1 MYDITGYHEA
11 TSLQDVFKIIT
22 EDPKARLVAGGTDVL
37 VKSRERK
44 KDFVDTQFIGITRID
59 EMKGIHLDEDGTLNI
74 GALNSFTEVEKNPI
88 VQKCAPL
95 LSYAVSTVGGPQ
107 TRNAGTIGGNVCNG
121 ATSAD
126 SAPTLF
132 CHNAVLEI
140 HSAAGVKDV
149 SIHDFYKGAGWVDLE
164 PGEILVRI
172 KIAKK
177 DYENFSGGYTK
188 FAQRKALDI
197 ANLSCATILQHTEG
211 VIDDLR
217 ICFGVAGPTPIR
229 MRQAEEYAKGKEI
242 TDAVLKEIGEKCLLD
257 AKTRNSWRASKEYR
271 DFLITILPAR
281 NIVEALKGE

>member
-11 TSLQDVFKIIT
+11 TNLQDVFEITKQDPNARII
-22 EDPKARLVAGGTDVL
+22 AGGTDVL

-44 KDFVDTQFIGITRID
+44 EDFVNTQLIGVTRIE
-59 EMKGIHLDEDGTLNI
+59 EMQGVYLDEEETLVI
-74 GALNSFTEVEKNPI
+74 GALNSFTQIEKNPI

-95 LSYAVSTVGGPQ
+95 LSYACSTVGGPQ

-132 CHNAVLEI
+132 CHNAILEI
-140 HSAAGVKDV
+140 HSLDGVKNV
-149 SIHDFYKGAGWVDLE
+149 SIHDFYKGAGWVDLN
-164 PGEILVRI
+164 PGEILVKI
-172 KIAKK
+172 KIKK
-177 DYENFSGGYTK
+177 EDYAGYLGGYTK

-197 ANLSCATILQHTEG
+197 ANLSCATIIKHDAD
-211 VIDDLR
+211 VIEDVR

-242 TDAVLKEIGEKCLLD
+242 TDEVLKEIGEKCLLD